1 MVQKSIDAWQIL
13 RIQGEFTRLFDEMS
27 DLDRPCIAVF
37 GSARTRKDDPY
48 YDEAVKVG
56 EELVKNGFGVITG
69 GGPGIMEAVNMG
81 ADRMRGLSVGLG
93 IELPFEAKMNDYI
106 NRGITC
112 RYFFTRKVSLI
123 KYSQGFIVFPGGLGT
138 LDELFEAL
146 TLAQT
151 GHAPKF
157 PIILVGSEYWTGLID
172 WLRKTVLLD
181 FKMSEDDFELFRI
194 VDSAEEA
201 VEKIIIH
208 NNKYRTE
215 NKQNF

>member
-1 MVQKSIDAWQIL
+1 MMPQKAIDAWQIL

-37 GSARTRKDDPY
+37 GSARTSKDDPY
-48 YDEAVKVG
+48 YNEAVSVG
-56 EELVKNGFGVITG
+56 EQLVANGFGVITG
-69 GGPGIMEAVNMG
+69 GGPGAMEAVNKG
-81 ADRMRGLSVGLG
+81 AQHGLSVGLG

-172 WLRKTVLLD
+172 WLKSTVLAD
-181 FKMSEDDFELFRI
+181 GKMSESDFELFRI
-194 VDSAEEA
+194 VDSADEA
-201 VEKIIIH
+201 VEKILIH
-208 NNKYRTE
+208 NSKYRTE